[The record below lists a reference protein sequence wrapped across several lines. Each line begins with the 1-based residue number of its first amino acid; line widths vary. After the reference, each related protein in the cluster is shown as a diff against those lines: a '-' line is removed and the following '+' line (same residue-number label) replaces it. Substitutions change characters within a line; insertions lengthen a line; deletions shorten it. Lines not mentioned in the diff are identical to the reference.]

1 VAQASSVNLPIG
13 RKNSDL
19 LLSLGVVVILAM
31 MILPLPALLIDLLLA
46 TSIGASLVILFVALQ
61 SRRPVEF
68 STFPTVLLIATLFR
82 LALNIAT
89 TRRIL
94 LHGGEGHTAAGQ
106 VVRAFGEVVVGG
118 DYTVGLIIFTI
129 LVVINFVVITK
140 GAGRIAEVAARFMLD
155 AMPGKQI
162 STDADLSAGLISEKV
177 ARQRRLSI
185 SREADFYGAMDG
197 ASKFVRGDAIAAILM
212 IVINILGGLVIGI
225 FYKGMGLADAAR
237 NYTLL
242 TIGEGLAAQIP
253 ALIVSTAAGIIVTRA
268 TSRSNLSTELFRQFF
283 IHPNALFAA
292 AGIIGALG
300 LMPNM
305 PHFAMLTL
313 ALVLALLG
321 YMAAGQKL
329 AKDEDDIE
337 ETGAKKSEKG
347 EGEGEEDEEEE
358 GEGAAGGGEGDKDKD
373 KKDVVIVPPDLIE
386 LNVGYGL
393 INLVDEMQGGDL
405 IKRVTAIRK
414 QIGAEMG
421 FVVPPVHV
429 RDNLSIKPNEYL
441 ILIKGT
447 EVSRG
452 ELLPGHHLAM
462 SPVGGDA
469 EIDGAVPGISTK
481 EPCFGI
487 RALWVTEADRD
498 KAQMAGLTVVDLPS
512 VIATHLTEM
521 IRKYA
526 HELLGRQEAQGLL
539 DRFRKEGPKVVDELV
554 PNLLPLG
561 SVAKVLANLLRERV
575 PIKDLR
581 TILETLAD
589 VAPATKDVD
598 QLTEYVRQALART
611 ITSLY
616 QAPDKSLPVMSLDP
630 HLDQQVAM
638 AIQQTPQG
646 NYLALDPQLAQK
658 MLVEVKN
665 SSERLAQRGY
675 PPVLLCSPMIRPHLR
690 KLIERFLPAVSVISS
705 NEVAPHVRLQSVE
718 VVRVAGINQADER
731 VAA

>member
-1 VAQASSVNLPIG
+1 MARTVSDNFPIG

-19 LLSLGVVVILAM
+19 LLSFGVVVILAM

-46 TSIGASLVILFVALQ
+46 TSIGVSLVILFVSLQ

-94 LHGGEGHTAAGQ
+94 LHGNEGHAAAGQ

-118 DYTVGLIIFTI
+118 DYTVGLIVFTI

-185 SREADFYGAMDG
+185 AREADFYGAMDG
-197 ASKFVRGDAIAAILM
+197 ASKFVRGDAIAAVLM

-268 TSRSNLSTELFRQFF
+268 TSKSNLSSELFRQFL

-292 AGIIGALG
+292 AGIVGALG

-313 ALVLALLG
+313 AVILALLG
-321 YMAAGQKL
+321 YMASEQKI
-329 AKDEDDIE
+329 AKDED
-337 ETGAKKSEKG
+337 ETEAAGERKDEKG
-347 EGEGEEDEEEE
+347 EGDEDEGEE
-358 GEGAAGGGEGDKDKD
+358 GEGAAGGEGDKDKD
-373 KKDVVIVPPDLIE
+373 KKDVVVVPPDLIE

-405 IKRVTAIRK
+405 IKRITAIRK

-441 ILIKGT
+441 ILVKGT

-469 EIDGAVPGISTK
+469 EIDGGVPGIPTR

-498 KAQMAGLTVVDLPS
+498 RAQMAGLTVVDLPS

-690 KLIERFLPAVSVISS
+690 KLIERFLPTVSVISS
-705 NEVAPHVRLQSVE
+705 NEVAPHVRLQSIE
-718 VVRVAGINQADER
+718 VVRVAGLNQNEER

>member
-1 VAQASSVNLPIG
+1 VAQALSGKFPIG
-13 RKNSDL
+13 SKNSDL
-19 LLSLGVVVILAM
+19 LLSFGVVVILAM

-46 TSIGASLVILFVALQ
+46 TSIAIALVILFVSLQ
-61 SRRPVEF
+61 SKRPIEF
-68 STFPTVLLIATLFR
+68 STFPTVLLIVTLFR

-94 LHGGEGHTAAGQ
+94 LHGNEGHEAAGQ

-129 LVVINFVVITK
+129 LVAINFVVITK

-253 ALIVSTAAGIIVTRA
+253 ALIISTAAGIIVTRA
-268 TSRSNLSTELFRQFF
+268 TSKSNLSTELFRQFF
-283 IHPNALFAA
+283 VHPNALFAA
-292 AGIIGALG
+292 GGIIGLLG
-300 LMPNM
+300 LMPGM
-305 PHFAMLTL
+305 PHFALLTL
-313 ALVLALLG
+313 ALLLALLG
-321 YMAAGQKL
+321 YMAAEQKV
-329 AKDEDDIE
+329 ARDEDETE
-337 ETGAKKSEKG
+337 EVGKKKSEK
-347 EGEGEEDEEEE
+347 EEGEEDEEEEE
-358 GEGAAGGGEGDKDKD
+358 GEGAAGEGGDKDKD
-373 KKDVVIVPPDLIE
+373 KKDMVIVPPDLIE

-405 IKRVTAIRK
+405 IKRITAIRK

-421 FVVPPVHV
+421 FIVPPVHV

-462 SPVGGDA
+462 SPMGGDA
-469 EIDGAVPGISTK
+469 EIDGAVPGIPTK

-487 RALWVTEADRD
+487 RALWVTDADRD
-498 KAQMAGLTVVDLPS
+498 KAQMSGLTVVDLPS

-665 SSERLAQRGY
+665 ASERLAQKGY

-690 KLIERFLPAVSVISS
+690 KLIERFLPTVSVISS

-718 VVRVAGINQADER
+718 VVRVAGINQNEER